1 MFQLLRWR
9 ATACSVA
16 LAAAALLLSE
26 RDGKA
31 QDPAAAPPA
40 AAPPA
45 GAGMPPAGAGMP
57 PAGGMPAGAA
67 PAQPAPATTYDTSA
81 AWLKGGDGGM
91 PWQIAA
97 MFTGFWVLAAVEIVV
112 ISKSANRLDK
122 PKKKDEY
129 QEEA

>member
-1 MFQLLRWR
+1 MFQFSSMLRWR
-9 ATACSVA
+9 AAACCA
-16 LAAAALLLSE
+16 LTAAAALSLSV

-40 AAPPA
+40 AAPPTA
-45 GAGMPPAGAGMP
+45 AAPPA
-57 PAGGMPAGAA
+57 AA
-67 PAQPAPATTYDTSA
+67 PAQPAPAASVDTSA
-81 AWLKGGDGGM
+81 TWVRASDGGM

-97 MFTGFWVLAAVEIVV
+97 MFTGFWVLAAVEIAV

>member
-1 MFQLLRWR
+1 MLRRFSGKSDMFHFGSMLRGR
-9 ATACSVA
+9 AAACCVA
-16 LAAAALLLSE
+16 VAAAALFLGP

-31 QDPAAAPPA
+31 QDPAAA
-40 AAPPA
+40 APPA
-45 GAGMPPAGAGMP
+45 PAAR
-57 PAGGMPAGAA
+57 
-67 PAQPAPATTYDTSA
+67 A
-81 AWLKGGDGGM
+81 AWLMSGDGGM

-97 MFTGFWVLAAVEIVV
+97 MFTGFWVLAAVEIAV

>member
-26 RDGKA
+26 RNGKA
-31 QDPAAAPPA
+31 QDPAATPPTAAPPT

-45 GAGMPPAGAGMP
+45 GAGMPPTGGA
-57 PAGGMPAGAA
+57 MPAGAA